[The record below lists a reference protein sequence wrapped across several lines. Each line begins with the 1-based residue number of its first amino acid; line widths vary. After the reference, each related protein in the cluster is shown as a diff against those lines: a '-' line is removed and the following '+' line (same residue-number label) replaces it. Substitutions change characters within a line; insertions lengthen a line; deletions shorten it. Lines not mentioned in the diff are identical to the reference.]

1 MVFPAVQ
8 RFALLWIYLVRML
21 SYTVNILKHFF
32 LIIRSSFSVQVPL
45 SCKPLIG
52 TSFLTLLVSLMVSWI
67 MVYNTCIMNNL
78 LTWVF
83 LYLQAALSY
92 KSLQSWWSRFL
103 IWYYAGVF
111 RLLQVYHMVCI
122 IPALFNSYTCT
133 NCLL

>member
-83 LYLQAALSY
+83 LYL
-92 KSLQSWWSRFL
+92 
-103 IWYYAGVF
+103 
-111 RLLQVYHMVCI
+111 
-122 IPALFNSYTCT
+122 
-133 NCLL
+133 